1 MYFKEQETRL
11 EKTVLLATLHGATD
25 TSLCGQK
32 AQYQKSGLKMI
43 EEFEKETKGLLSGR
57 YYFIIVPT
65 ENGFQTRIY
74 DTTGGLTDEYGY
86 PHAGEVVMEGIMS
99 LIHEDMELLLSA
111 GTAAMET
118 KKVFNLIN
126 TETTDKGVKYEAVD
140 NVIKFDFGD
149 KS

>member
-1 MYFKEQETRL
+1 
-11 EKTVLLATLHGATD
+11 
-25 TSLCGQK
+25 
-32 AQYQKSGLKMI
+32 
-43 EEFEKETKGLLSGR
+43 
-57 YYFIIVPT
+57 
-65 ENGFQTRIY
+65 
-74 DTTGGLTDEYGY
+74 
-86 PHAGEVVMEGIMS
+86 MEGIMS

>member
-1 MYFKEQETRL
+1 
-11 EKTVLLATLHGATD
+11 
-25 TSLCGQK
+25 
-32 AQYQKSGLKMI
+32 MI

-126 TETTDKGVKYEAVD
+126 TETTDKSVKYEAVD
-140 NVIKFDFGD
+140 NVIKFDFED